1 MTFANIPAGA
11 SVFLD
16 ANTFVFHFT
25 PHPVFKS
32 ECESLFL
39 RIVRKEISAFASL
52 DVLSDVAHRVMT
64 LEAIAKFSWP
74 ATGIAQRLRKH
85 PQAIQSLS
93 RFRRAIDAVPR
104 FRVQILLPP
113 PAIVSTAAAVSQ
125 QHGLLSGD
133 ALIVACMQHFGISSV
148 ASHDADFD
156 RVPGL
161 VRYSPVQ

>member
-1 MTFANIPAGA
+1 MTFADIPAGA

-16 ANTFVFHFT
+16 ANTFVYHFT
-25 PHPVFKS
+25 PHPVFKA
-32 ECESLFL
+32 ECGSLFL

-64 LEAIAKFSWP
+64 MEAIAKFSWP

-85 PQAIQSLS
+85 PHAIQSLS
-93 RFRRAIDAVPR
+93 RFRRAIDAVPK
-104 FRVQILLPP
+104 FGIQILVPP
-113 PAIVSTAAAVSQ
+113 PTIVSMAAAVSQ

-133 ALIVACMQHFGISSV
+133 ALIVASMQHFGISSI
-148 ASHDADFD
+148 ASHDDDFD

-161 VRYSPVQ
+161 LRYSPAQ

>member
-1 MTFANIPAGA
+1 MTFADIPAGA

-25 PHPVFKS
+25 PHPMFRAV
-32 ECESLFL
+32 CASLFL
-39 RIVRKEISAFASL
+39 RIMRRELSASTSL

-64 LEAIAKFSWP
+64 LEAMTRHSWP
-74 ATGIAQRLRKH
+74 AAGIAQRLRKH
-85 PQAIQSLS
+85 PQVIQSLS

-104 FRVQILLPP
+104 FGVQILVPP
-113 PAIVSTAAAVSQ
+113 PSIVSTAAAVSQ

-133 ALIVACMQHFGISSV
+133 ALIIASMQHFGISSI

-161 VRYSPVQ
+161 ARYAPV